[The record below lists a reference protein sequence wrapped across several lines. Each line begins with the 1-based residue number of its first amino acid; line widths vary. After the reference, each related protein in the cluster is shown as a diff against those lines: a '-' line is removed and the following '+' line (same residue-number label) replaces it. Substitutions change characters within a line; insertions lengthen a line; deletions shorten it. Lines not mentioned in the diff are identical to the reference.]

1 MLVVLLLY
9 AYCDGER
16 SSRRIE
22 RRCRE
27 DIAFRVL
34 AANQVPDHTTMC
46 RFRQTH
52 EAALAGLFGEV
63 LRLCV
68 EAGMVR
74 VGVVA
79 LDGTK
84 LHANAS
90 READRD
96 SAQIEA
102 QVWRILAEDAR
113 VEAEEDARF
122 GEERGDE
129 LLSRSTVFLDT

>member
-1 MLVVLLLY
+1 M
-9 AYCDGER
+9 
-16 SSRRIE
+16 
-22 RRCRE
+22 
-27 DIAFRVL
+27 
-34 AANQVPDHTTMC
+34 
-46 RFRQTH
+46 
-52 EAALAGLFGEV
+52 
-63 LRLCV
+63 
-68 EAGMVR
+68 
-74 VGVVA
+74 A

-96 SAQIEA
+96 RGQIEA
-102 QVWRILAEDAR
+102 QVWRILAEAAQ